1 MVGAHLSRTPRRQL
15 AAFPVERLG
24 GRCDNVDYGLGHA
37 SSDGEEG
44 SGRRADG
51 KGEELCWGF
60 LQNYA
65 MPCTPCYSKRPWTCI
80 SSKQASR
87 KVKQA
92 NGTASASTFRSTTT
106 NISSAPSL
114 FSTRTYHAHPA
125 VPTLPIL
132 LQRRHPHSLLPSAS
146 SGIPSV
152 RGRLSR
158 RRLFD
163 LGRSPQGGSRA
174 RTRGFDSGCG

>member
-92 NGTASASTFRSTTT
+92 NATASASTFLPLNDHEHFFSPIALLDAYIPCSPGCTHAPNPPTATTSPLSSPLRLQRHPKRTRSTLSAPAIRLGT
-106 NISSAPSL
+106 ISS
-114 FSTRTYHAHPA
+114 
-125 VPTLPIL
+125 
-132 LQRRHPHSLLPSAS
+132 RR
-146 SGIPSV
+146 I
-152 RGRLSR
+152 
-158 RRLFD
+158 
-163 LGRSPQGGSRA
+163 
-174 RTRGFDSGCG
+174 